1 MGYFFVELKETLKES
16 FHPFHI
22 VSMNGI
28 VILPLLLELL
38 SRIIMYGKGA
48 FNNFLYPALLALA
61 VGFILEVICSLFGR
75 IVNIILTYLLSSA
88 FTIYYVLQ
96 ILYYNAESGF
106 MSLPAVFSAGIDLN
120 MLKESFFRD
129 PVSNISGA
137 FFMILPLVGMIYL
150 GVKNITDF
158 ERPYNNFTIGRLISG
173 ATLFVAFLIVLI
185 PTRGNENSAFDLFWK
200 NYKAESGVETLGMLT
215 YMEKDL
221 TGAGG
226 LSEVVQ
232 VSDNEEMDL
241 PDMNVP
247 GSGVIVTPT
256 PTQTEVSTVTMPP
269 LPTHTPTSEPTST
282 PTPTKT
288 PKPTKTPTPKP
299 TRTPTPVPTAT
310 KTPVPTPVDRSAQ
323 VLDIDFDA
331 LAADSKNKEIKWLN
345 QYFASRVP
353 SNKNE
358 FTGMFKDYNLI
369 FITAEAWSPIAVSG
383 ELTPTLYDMVHS
395 GFEFTNFYTPN
406 WHTSTSDGEF
416 AGISGLLPEGHNN
429 GRRCASDNGKNEYN
443 AMPYALGNFFKN
455 LGYDTYSYH
464 NWTFDYY
471 SRDDILN
478 CFGYDIYRG
487 LGGGTVNGVTSKDFG
502 IPINYSW
509 PTSDLEMMKV
519 AVGEYLDEWK
529 VTGKPFHTYYL
540 TASGYANYTKNGNV
554 MSSKNYNM
562 VKDLTWS
569 EPLKCYMAAN
579 YELELAIRNLVAQ
592 LDAAGAL
599 EKTVIVIN
607 SDYCPGGLEKMAENE
622 NLPSDTYYSE
632 FYGHKVDMHTERY
645 KNHLVIWNVNMKE
658 HYTVDKVACPMDIMP
673 TLLNL
678 FGADF
683 DSRLFMGSDILS
695 DAPGFVVFGS
705 DDKYKF
711 MSDSVIRYYDS
722 KNDKVVVE
730 SLNGQEPSADY
741 LAELLKETKDRYTAS
756 KYIINNDYFAT
767 ILKYLK

>member
-1 MGYFFVELKETLKES
+1 MGYFFVELKDTLKES

-28 VILPLLLELL
+28 VILPLLLEFLL
-38 SRIIMYGKGA
+38 RIILYGKGA
-48 FNNFLYPALLALA
+48 FNNFLYPALLSLA
-61 VGFILEVICSLFGR
+61 VGFLLEVICSLFGSV
-75 IVNIILTYLLSSA
+75 VNIILTYLLSGLL
-88 FTIYYVLQ
+88 TIYYVGQL
-96 ILYYNAESGF
+96 LYFNAFGRF
-106 MSLPAVFSAGIDLN
+106 LSLPAVFSEGIYLNDL
-120 MLKESFFRD
+120 LASIIKD
-129 PVSNISGA
+129 PVSNVSGA
-137 FFMILPLVGMIYL
+137 FFLCLPLAGLIYL
-150 GVKNITDF
+150 GAKKITDF
-158 ERPYNNFTIGRLISG
+158 ERPYWNFTIGRVVSG
-173 ATLFVAFLIVLI
+173 VLLYVAFIIVLF
-185 PTRGNENSAFDLFWK
+185 PTRGNENSAFDLYWK
-200 NYKAESGVETLGMLT
+200 DYKADGGIEAFGMLT
-215 YMEKDL
+215 YFERDL
-221 TGAGG
+221 RRKGSLELAD
-226 LSEVVQ
+226 E
-232 VSDNEEMDL
+232 
-241 PDMNVP
+241 PVP
-247 GSGVIVTPT
+247 GSGDIVSLEPAQTLAPVNTATPT
-256 PTQTEVSTVTMPP
+256 PTDTATPVPTFTPTP
-269 LPTHTPTSEPTST
+269 KPTNTPRLTHTPIPTST
-282 PTPTKT
+282 PTPS
-288 PKPTKTPTPKP
+288 
-299 TRTPTPVPTAT
+299 
-310 KTPVPTPVDRSAQ
+310 PTPVDRSPQ
-323 VLDIDFDA
+323 VLDIDFNA
-331 LAADSKNKEIKWLN
+331 LAAASANKEIKWLN
-345 QYFASRVP
+345 QYFASRIP

-358 FTGMFKDYNLI
+358 FTGMFKDHNLI
-369 FITAEAWSPIAVSG
+369 FITAEAWSPIAVSE
-383 ELTPTLYDMVHS
+383 ELTPTLYNMVHG

-406 WHTSTSDGEF
+406 WYTSVSDGEF
-416 AGISGLLPEGHNN
+416 AGISGLLPEGYNN
-429 GRRCASDNGKNEYN
+429 GRRCASDNGKKEYN

-455 LGYDTYSYH
+455 LGYDTCSYH

-529 VTGKPFHTYYL
+529 ATGKPFHTYYL

-562 VKDLTWS
+562 VKDLPWS
-569 EPLKCYMAAN
+569 EPIKCYMAAN
-579 YELELAIRNLVAQ
+579 YELELAMRSLVEQ

-607 SDYCPGGLEKMAENE
+607 SDYCPVGLEKIAENE
-622 NLPSDTYYSE
+622 KLPSDTYYSE

-645 KNHLVIWNVNMKE
+645 KNHLVIWNAGMTE

-683 DSRLFMGSDILS
+683 DSRLFMGCDILS
-695 DAPGFVVFGS
+695 DTPGFVAFGS

-711 MSDSVIRYYDS
+711 MSDSVVRYYDS